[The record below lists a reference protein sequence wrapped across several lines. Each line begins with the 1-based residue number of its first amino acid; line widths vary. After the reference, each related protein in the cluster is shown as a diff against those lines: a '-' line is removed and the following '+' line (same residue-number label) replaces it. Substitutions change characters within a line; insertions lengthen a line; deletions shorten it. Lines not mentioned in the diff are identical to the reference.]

1 MTNNKCREISYTA
14 LKNGGGCVR
23 VLNNDDET
31 MSGFDLE
38 SYEGEIKEYIGVK
51 TTDET
56 GAFTISNAELQA
68 MNNSND
74 KTNYVIHSYYIVDGK
89 IQAFNIYKY
98 DKNKKLL
105 VDMIDKKKACT
116 LESRI
121 LNNDGTSIVIYDCIP
136 TKVKMNI

>member
-31 MSGFDLE
+31 MPGFDLE

-51 TTDET
+51 LTDET
-56 GAFTISNAELQA
+56 GVFTISNAELQA
-68 MNNSND
+68 MNSSND

-89 IQAFNIYKY
+89 VQAFDIYKY
-98 DKNKKLL
+98 DKNRNLL
-105 VDMIDKKKACT
+105 VDIINKKKVCT
-116 LESRI
+116 LESRV